1 MKIRILIIVSLLFI
15 VVSCNN
21 NQKKSDAYGN
31 FEAIEITISS
41 LVNGKIEELNLS
53 EGQTLAKDEIKGFID
68 TLDLF
73 LKKEQL
79 VAQKEAIKSKNSNI
93 TTQLDILKQQ
103 KKNLEIEKKR
113 ILKMFNEGA
122 ASQKQLDDISGNVDV
137 IDKQILSVQTQY
149 QSVFSEVESFQKQ
162 IEQIEFNINKCYIKS
177 NINGIV
183 LVKYAEQGEFAQI
196 GRPLFKI
203 ADLSTMNIKVYISGD
218 QLPKIKIGDR
228 CKVYID
234 KNISENREYIGF
246 INWISDNAEF
256 TPKIIQTKKERV
268 SLVYAVKI
276 SVKNDGLI
284 KIGMPGEV
292 LFN

>member
-1 MKIRILIIVSLLFI
+1 
-15 VVSCNN
+15 
-21 NQKKSDAYGN
+21 
-31 FEAIEITISS
+31 
-41 LVNGKIEELNLS
+41 
-53 EGQTLAKDEIKGFID
+53 
-68 TLDLF
+68 
-73 LKKEQL
+73 
-79 VAQKEAIKSKNSNI
+79 
-93 TTQLDILKQQ
+93 
-103 KKNLEIEKKR
+103 
-113 ILKMFNEGA
+113 MFNEGA

-149 QSVFSEVESFQKQ
+149 QSVFSEVESIQKQ

-203 ADLSTMNIKVYISGD
+203 ADLPTMNLKVYISGD

-234 KNISENREYIGF
+234 KNRSENREYIGS

-276 SVKNDGLI
+276 SVKNDGFI
-284 KIGMPGEV
+284 KIGMPGEIM
-292 LFN
+292 FN